1 MLTPVVKTSRYDRI
15 ARDFEAR
22 VQQTGTPVILRRA
35 ARSKTCHCV
44 GRTTKQA
51 DPDCVFCMGL
61 GHPFDEQL
69 IRAVVQRSSHTQATS
84 TMSERSDVGPIFSP
98 FSKFLLAGREIP
110 KIEDA
115 IVELDFTDGE
125 LYHSVMNEFQAYGRS
140 QVLEGIF
147 AATTGSRAALLY
159 GPVWDV
165 QMVTPVQFDGRT
177 IYWEVFTKQLR
188 RS

>member
-1 MLTPVVKTSRYDRI
+1 
-15 ARDFEAR
+15 
-22 VQQTGTPVILRRA
+22 
-35 ARSKTCHCV
+35 
-44 GRTTKQA
+44 
-51 DPDCVFCMGL
+51 
-61 GHPFDEQL
+61 
-69 IRAVVQRSSHTQATS
+69 
-84 TMSERSDVGPIFSP
+84 MSERSDVGPIFSP

-115 IVELDFTDGE
+115 IVELDFTDGDI
-125 LYHSVMNEFQAYGRS
+125 YHRVMNEYQAYGRS

-147 AATTGSRAALLY
+147 ADATGSRAALLY